1 MIQYPVNADPIY
13 FLSHLVASLQPF
25 ADAHSVSLSFESE
38 IKSLQLNYH
47 PETVIADLIP
57 LLCRIIT
64 FTPQKQK
71 VKLSVLVSDS
81 KDEIY
86 LKLLISNTG
95 VNLTHV
101 REIVAHIHHPVIVHE
116 TEDNRSI
123 FEMRWQVEASIEP
136 IAEFTPHINHPP
148 DNVRSFHAEVRKRMS
163 LTLNKPQYRMALLE
177 SQKPKEAIFLQKT
190 MAMIDVHLA
199 DESFDANQLARSL
212 AISRM
217 QLHRRLKPLIQQSP
231 GHFIRDIRLAKAKDM
246 IEKEDLT
253 LGEISYKTGFQS
265 QSHFT
270 RTFIKKYGVRPSA
283 YRKGK

>member
-1 MIQYPVNADPIY
+1 
-13 FLSHLVASLQPF
+13 F
-25 ADAHSVSLSFESE
+25 
-38 IKSLQLNYH
+38 
-47 PETVIADLIP
+47 
-57 LLCRIIT
+57 R
-64 FTPQKQK
+64 
-71 VKLSVLVSDS
+71 
-81 KDEIY
+81 
-86 LKLLISNTG
+86 LLISNTG
-95 VNLTHV
+95 VNLTRV

-116 TEDNRSI
+116 TQDNHSI
-123 FEMRWQVEASIEP
+123 FELRLHVEVPNEP
-136 IAEFTPHINHPP
+136 IADFIPHINHPP

-163 LTLNKPQYRMALLE
+163 LTLNKPQHRMALLE
-177 SQKPKEAIFLQKT
+177 LQKPKEAIFLQKT

-199 DESFDANQLARSL
+199 DESFDANQLARSM

-231 GHFIRDIRLAKAKDM
+231 AHFIRDIRLAKAKDM